1 MIHYKPGT
9 VVIANL
15 GAVEGN
21 EQAGIRPVAILSK
34 LETITASRAKQLYV
48 VAPFTRSQKLI
59 GPLAPRIV
67 ARQGGLQYSSTGLVM
82 HMRSLDPTRIIKK
95 IGYLNSAELEQL
107 LEGIRI
113 MLGS

>member
-1 MIHYKPGT
+1 MIHYEPGSI
-9 VVIANL
+9 VIADL

-34 LETITASRAKQLYV
+34 LEIITASRAKQLYV

-67 ARQGGLQYSSTGLVM
+67 ARKGGLRYSSTGLVM
-82 HMRSLDPTRIIKK
+82 HMRSLDPTRIITK
-95 IGYLNSAELEQL
+95 IGRLNSQELEQL
-107 LEGIRI
+107 LQGVHT